1 MSVLEGNEFEQ
12 KIGQV
17 GAVVVD
23 VTPELKLKVSA
34 SVEVDLIGEL
44 KKLAEKTATPI
55 DDAAIAWIEKL
66 VKAGNA
72 LA

>member
-1 MSVLEGNEFEQ
+1 MVLEGTEFEQ

-17 GAVVVD
+17 GSVTVD

-55 DDAAIAWIEKL
+55 DDAALLWIEKL

>member
-1 MSVLEGNEFEQ
+1 MLEGNEFEQ

-17 GAVVVD
+17 GAVIVD
-23 VTPELKLKVSA
+23 VTPELKLSISA
-34 SVEVDLIGEL
+34 KVEVDLIGEL

-55 DDAAIAWIEKL
+55 DDAALLWIDKL

>member
-1 MSVLEGNEFEQ
+1 MLEGTEFEQ
-12 KIGQV
+12 KIGEV
-17 GAVVVD
+17 GAVIVD
-23 VTPELKLKVSA
+23 VTPELKLSISA
-34 SVEVDLIGEL
+34 KVEVDLIGEL

-55 DDAAIAWIEKL
+55 DDAALAWIEKL

>member
-17 GAVVVD
+17 GAVIVD
-23 VTPELKLKVSA
+23 VTPELKIKVSA

-55 DDAAIAWIEKL
+55 DDAALAWIEKL

>member
-1 MSVLEGNEFEQ
+1 MSILEGTEFEQ

-17 GAVVVD
+17 GAVIVD
-23 VTPELKLKVSA
+23 VTPELKIKVSA

-55 DDAAIAWIEKL
+55 DDAALAWIEKL

>member
-1 MSVLEGNEFEQ
+1 MSVLEGNELEQ

-17 GAVVVD
+17 GTVIVD
-23 VTPELKLKVSA
+23 VTPELKLSISA
-34 SVEVDLIGEL
+34 KVEVDLIGEL

-55 DDAAIAWIEKL
+55 DDAALAWIEKL

>member
-17 GAVVVD
+17 GAVIVD
-23 VTPELKLKVSA
+23 VTPELKLSISA
-34 SVEVDLIGEL
+34 KVEVDLIGEL

-55 DDAAIAWIEKL
+55 DDAALLWIEKL

-72 LA
+72 LV

>member
-1 MSVLEGNEFEQ
+1 MLEGTEFEQ

-17 GAVVVD
+17 GAVIVD
-23 VTPELKLKVSA
+23 VTPELKLSISA
-34 SVEVDLIGEL
+34 KVEVDLIGEL

-55 DDAAIAWIEKL
+55 DDAALAWIEKL

>member
-1 MSVLEGNEFEQ
+1 MSILEGNEFEQ

-17 GAVVVD
+17 GAVIVD
-23 VTPELKLKVSA
+23 VTPELKLSVSA
-34 SVEVDLIGEL
+34 KVEVDLIGEL

-55 DDAAIAWIEKL
+55 DDAALDWIEKL

>member
-1 MSVLEGNEFEQ
+1 MLEGTEFEQ

-17 GAVVVD
+17 GTVIVD

-34 SVEVDLIGEL
+34 VVEIDLLAEV
-44 KKLAEKTATPI
+44 KKLAAKTPSDW
-55 DDAAIAWIEKL
+55 DDKGIVWIENL
-66 VKAGNA
+66 IKAGNA

>member
-1 MSVLEGNEFEQ
+1 MLEGPEFEQ
-12 KIGQV
+12 KIGEV
-17 GAVVVD
+17 GAVIVD
-23 VTPELKLKVSA
+23 VTPELKLSISA
-34 SVEVDLIGEL
+34 KVEVDLIGEI
-44 KKLAEKTATPI
+44 KKLAAKTATPI

>member
-1 MSVLEGNEFEQ
+1 MVLEGNEFEQ

-17 GAVVVD
+17 GAVIVD
-23 VTPELKLKVSA
+23 VTPELKLSISA
-34 SVEVDLIGEL
+34 KVEVDLIGEL

-55 DDAAIAWIEKL
+55 DDAALLWIEKL

>member
-1 MSVLEGNEFEQ
+1 MSVLEGNELEQ

-17 GAVVVD
+17 GTVIVD

-34 SVEVDLIGEL
+34 VVEIDLLSEI
-44 KKLAEKTATPI
+44 KKLAAKTATPI

>member
-1 MSVLEGNEFEQ
+1 MVLEGTEFEQ

-34 SVEVDLIGEL
+34 SVEVDLLAEV
-44 KKLAEKTATPI
+44 KKLAAKTATPV
-55 DDAAIAWIEKL
+55 DDAAIVWIEKL
-66 VKAGNA
+66 VKAGQPV
-72 LA
+72 

>member
-1 MSVLEGNEFEQ
+1 MLEGTEFEQ

-17 GAVVVD
+17 GSVIVD
-23 VTPELKLKVSA
+23 VTPELKLSISA
-34 SVEVDLIGEL
+34 KVEVDLIGEL

-55 DDAAIAWIEKL
+55 DDAALAWIEKL

>member
-17 GAVVVD
+17 GAVIVD
-23 VTPELKLKVSA
+23 VTTELKLSIYAK
-34 SVEVDLIGEL
+34 VEVDLIGEL

-55 DDAAIAWIEKL
+55 DDAALLWIEKL

>member
-1 MSVLEGNEFEQ
+1 MVLEGTEFEQ

-17 GAVVVD
+17 GSVTVD

-34 SVEVDLIGEL
+34 SVEVDLLAEI
-44 KKLAEKTATPI
+44 KKLAAKTATPI

-66 VKAGNA
+66 VATPVPV
-72 LA
+72 

>member
-17 GAVVVD
+17 GAVIVD
-23 VTPELKLKVSA
+23 VTPELKLSVSA
-34 SVEVDLIGEL
+34 KVEVDLIGEL

-55 DDAAIAWIEKL
+55 DDAALDWIEKL

>member
-1 MSVLEGNEFEQ
+1 MVLEGAEFEQ

-23 VTPELKLKVSA
+23 VTPELKLKA
-34 SVEVDLIGEL
+34 SVIVEIDLIGEL

-55 DDAAIAWIEKL
+55 DDAALVWIEKL
-66 VKAGNA
+66 VKAGQA
-72 LA
+72 LS

>member
-1 MSVLEGNEFEQ
+1 MLEGPEFEQ

-17 GAVVVD
+17 GAVIVD
-23 VTPELKLKVSA
+23 VTPELKLSISA
-34 SVEVDLIGEL
+34 KVEVDLIGEL

-55 DDAAIAWIEKL
+55 DDAALAWIEKL

>member
-1 MSVLEGNEFEQ
+1 MSILNGNEFEQ

-17 GAVVVD
+17 GAVIVD
-23 VTPELKLKVSA
+23 VTPELKLSVSA
-34 SVEVDLIGEL
+34 KVEVDLIGEL

-55 DDAAIAWIEKL
+55 DDAALDWIEKL

>member
-1 MSVLEGNEFEQ
+1 MNVLEGNELEQ

-17 GAVVVD
+17 GTVIVD
-23 VTPELKLKVSA
+23 VTPELKLSISA
-34 SVEVDLIGEL
+34 KVEVDLIGEL
-44 KKLAEKTATPI
+44 KKLAEKSATPI
-55 DDAAIAWIEKL
+55 DDAALAWIEKL

>member
-1 MSVLEGNEFEQ
+1 MSVLEGNELEQ

-17 GAVVVD
+17 GTVIVD
-23 VTPELKLKVSA
+23 VTPELKLSISA
-34 SVEVDLIGEL
+34 KVEVDLIGEL
-44 KKLAEKTATPI
+44 KKLAEKSATPI
-55 DDAAIAWIEKL
+55 DDAALAWIEKL

>member
-23 VTPELKLKVSA
+23 VTPELKIKVSA

>member
-1 MSVLEGNEFEQ
+1 MLEGPEFEQ

-17 GAVVVD
+17 GAVIVD
-23 VTPELKLKVSA
+23 VTPELKLSISA
-34 SVEVDLIGEL
+34 KVEVDLIGEL
-44 KKLAEKTATPI
+44 KKLAEKSATPI
-55 DDAAIAWIEKL
+55 DDAALAWIEKL

>member
-17 GAVVVD
+17 GAVIVD
-23 VTPELKLKVSA
+23 VTPELKLSISA
-34 SVEVDLIGEL
+34 KVEVDLIGEL

-55 DDAAIAWIEKL
+55 DDAALLWIEKL

>member
-1 MSVLEGNEFEQ
+1 MLEGTEFEQ

-17 GAVVVD
+17 GAVIVD

-55 DDAAIAWIEKL
+55 DDAALLWIEKL

>member
-1 MSVLEGNEFEQ
+1 MLEGTEFEQ

-17 GAVVVD
+17 GAVIVD
-23 VTPELKLKVSA
+23 VTPELKIKVSA

-55 DDAAIAWIEKL
+55 DDAALAWIEKL

>member
-1 MSVLEGNEFEQ
+1 MLEGNEFEQ